1 MKQVRG
7 TVEHSNKNLSAYIEG
22 APIVLVGNTL
32 SEIEKN
38 AAEAI
43 ELYLEDNSNP
53 VEILKGEFELCFEID
68 IPTFLSYYSN
78 IFTKA
83 ALSRI
88 TGINERQLWHYAA
101 GEHKPRKK
109 QIEKISNGIRQL
121 SEELHSII
129 LV

>member
-1 MKQVRG
+1 MKPVRV
-7 TVEHSNKNLSAYIEG
+7 TVEHSENNLCAYIDG
-22 APIVLVGNTL
+22 APIVIVGNTL

-43 ELYLEDNSNP
+43 ELYLEDNDNP
-53 VEILKGEFELCFEID
+53 VEVLKGEFKLFFEID
-68 IPTFLSYYSN
+68 IPTFLGYYSN

-101 GEHKPRKK
+101 GVHKPRKK
-109 QIEKISNGIRQL
+109 QIEKITNGIQKL